1 MSLTIVRKFK
11 YVAIA
16 VDPQNNFYLIWLLT
30 PKQQQHL
37 GKNIS
42 FLTCWRKYDLCEKHL
57 KRIHLTCL
65 TCKLRRVVSLKDPLF
80 YKITIHQIWIKQN
93 RSTIRKI
100 LIKNLLS
107 LTEALS

>member
-1 MSLTIVRKFK
+1 MPLAIVRRFR
-11 YVAIA
+11 YAAIA
-16 VDPQNNFYLIWLLT
+16 VDPQNNFYLVWLLT
-30 PKQQQHL
+30 QKQQQHL
-37 GKNIS
+37 GENIN
-42 FLTCWRKYDLCEKHL
+42 FLTCWKKYDLCERHL

-65 TCKLRRVVSLKDPLF
+65 TCKLRRVVTLKDPLI
-80 YKITIHQIWIKQN
+80 YKITIHQVWEKQD